1 VIIELSSGYLEFGE
15 RTVSVPFGRGQKM
28 PSGDIT
34 KDLPNDQ
41 LARILSEITGLRSEV
56 TELRGEVTELRG
68 EVTELRGEVTEL
80 RGEVT
85 ELRGAV
91 TELRAEVRAL
101 DGKVDSRLKE
111 TRPIWESALEQLKE
125 LRDDMDKGFRDIGY
139 KMDVLAKDVLQVRA
153 DQRDLRTDQRDVED
167 RLRRLESR

>member
-1 VIIELSSGYLEFGE
+1 MIIELSSGYLEFGE

-41 LARILSEITGLRSEV
+41 LARILSEITGLRS
-56 TELRGEVTELRG
+56 